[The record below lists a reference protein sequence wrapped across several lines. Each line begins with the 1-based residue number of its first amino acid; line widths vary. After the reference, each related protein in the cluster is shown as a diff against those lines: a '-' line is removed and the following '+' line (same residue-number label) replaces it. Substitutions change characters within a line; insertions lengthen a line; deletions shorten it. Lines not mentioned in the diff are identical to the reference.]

1 LQLTYSNEVALL
13 IKIIHGVLGV
23 LLWDGGLHTWTGH
36 CRSLFIA
43 PLWYYPVQFGGL
55 HVDFGASTA
64 SIWHACTAVV

>member
-1 LQLTYSNEVALL
+1 MLSWFESARVLITACRGPFLQLTYSNEVALL

-43 PLWYYPVQFGGL
+43 PL
-55 HVDFGASTA
+55 
-64 SIWHACTAVV
+64 